1 MLTGGGAMMKHIQQ
15 LAEFSTGLE
24 VRIGHP
30 NEHLT
35 QGTPKEMASP
45 MYSTGIGLVIET
57 LARMEHDEQLR
68 AAQEAK
74 KAKARI
80 FEPVPSTVEEP
91 IDDTEPDTDD
101 KEHGFGKKIIKKA
114 WPNSTV
120 TFKGYGE
127 GYNTVHHEVKITIRF
142 WIVTILLAA
151 FTLITFKIR

>member
-1 MLTGGGAMMKHIQQ
+1 
-15 LAEFSTGLE
+15 
-24 VRIGHP
+24 
-30 NEHLT
+30 
-35 QGTPKEMASP
+35 

-101 KEHGFGKKIIKKA
+101 KEHGFGRKIITRLS
-114 WPNSTV
+114 NI
-120 TFKGYGE
+120 FKPDDI
-127 GYNTVHHEVKITIRF
+127 K
-142 WIVTILLAA
+142 
-151 FTLITFKIR
+151 